1 MAKARSKSIAESVSE
16 KAVDTIKMP
25 VTFKEFSKNPVVG
38 TLFIVL
44 IAIGYLYVDIR
55 STFQGSIQKNDVR
68 IEKLEGRVD
77 LVQQALR
84 RSDSLNAVS
93 NTKLST
99 LEQLGKIEKIK

>member
-1 MAKARSKSIAESVSE
+1 MAKARSKSIAETVTE
-16 KAVDTIKMP
+16 KAADTIKMP

-44 IAIGYLYVDIR
+44 IAIGYLYIDIR

-68 IEKLEGRVD
+68 IEKLENRVD
-77 LVQQALR
+77 LVQQELR

>member
-1 MAKARSKSIAESVSE
+1 MANARSKSIAENVTQ
-16 KAVDTIKMP
+16 KAADTIKMP

-55 STFQGSIQKNDVR
+55 STFQGSIQKNDVG
-68 IEKLEGRVD
+68 IEKLESRVD

>member
-1 MAKARSKSIAESVSE
+1 MAKARSKSIAESVTE
-16 KAVDTIKMP
+16 KAADTIKMP

-55 STFQGSIQKNDVR
+55 STFQGSISKNDVR
-68 IEKLEGRVD
+68 IEKLESRVD

>member
-1 MAKARSKSIAESVSE
+1 MAKARSKSIAESVTE
-16 KAVDTIKMP
+16 KAADTIKMP

-68 IEKLEGRVD
+68 IEKLESRVD

>member
-1 MAKARSKSIAESVSE
+1 MAKARSKSLAESVTE
-16 KAVDTIKMP
+16 KAADTIKMP
-25 VTFKEFSKNPVVG
+25 VTFKEFSKNPIVG

-44 IAIGYLYVDIR
+44 IAIGYLYIDIR

-77 LVQQALR
+77 LVQEALR